1 MKKAF
6 FRKKYF
12 TIFRID
18 GGDEPSLAD
27 DQAIF
32 FAVSVQIRLEML
44 KIEIVRCF
52 NHKTVFLFAACSEAV
67 KFNVVRCGPY
77 LQQIFVFTT
86 TIKLYKID
94 FTVSLNSNSN
104 FGQIQSGKSEDQLCS
119 YPSSCG
125 EYCLAE
131 HSKQSHQITT

>member
-1 MKKAF
+1 MKKSF

-52 NHKTVFLFAACSEAV
+52 NHKTVFLFACSEAV
-67 KFNVVRCGPY
+67 KFNVVRCGPIFK
-77 LQQIFVFTT
+77 QIFVYT
-86 TIKLYKID
+86 TI
-94 FTVSLNSNSN
+94 LNY
-104 FGQIQSGKSEDQLCS
+104 IR
-119 YPSSCG
+119 
-125 EYCLAE
+125 
-131 HSKQSHQITT
+131 